1 MKKYRLISN
10 YTVKQYKVHKSKCN
24 EEKIDNIVQREFN
37 DREDLEIVVSDLTYV
52 NVSGKLHYVCLLINL
67 FNREIVGYSAGP
79 NKDDKL
85 VYEAFMNSTI
95 NLKKVKIFHTDR
107 GNEFKNKIIDEILDT
122 FEIKRSLSKKGCP
135 YDNAVA
141 EAVYKIIKTEF
152 AFDRIFNNLEE
163 LKLELRSYV
172 LWYNNKRIHSSLNYM
187 TPVEYRLANMPNKN
201 CINKC

>member
-1 MKKYRLISN
+1 MDIS
-10 YTVKQYKVHKSKCN
+10 
-24 EEKIDNIVQREFN
+24 
-37 DREDLEIVVSDLTYV
+37 
-52 NVSGKLHYVCLLINL
+52 
-67 FNREIVGYSAGP
+67 AAP
-79 NKDDKL
+79 NKDAKL
-85 VYEAFMNSTI
+85 VYKACMNSTI

-163 LKLELRSYV
+163 LKLELRS
-172 LWYNNKRIHSSLNYM
+172 
-187 TPVEYRLANMPNKN
+187 
-201 CINKC
+201 